1 MLFCVAA
8 ASCAGSLA
16 FARDEQSDTREIP
29 AAFAPFE
36 YLIGAWKGQGMPKES
51 GAQQFRGWTEKH
63 AWAWVFTKGKPSG
76 LSFTIEGGKVVASGK
91 ITFDPA
97 KKRYHLEGKTPTA
110 PGTPIAF
117 EGKLDST
124 GKLLVLD
131 RVASKK
137 GPAADSGEMRIT
149 LRPNANFI
157 RYTMTQDKKPAGS
170 AVFSRTL
177 EVGVTKEGETF
188 AAGAATTERPKC
200 IVTGGQATMSVT
212 FEGKTFP
219 LCCTG
224 CLGEF
229 NDNPQKYVKKAALL
243 LGSSGKPKA
252 AAAAK
257 MVRRRDDAFAAD
269 VDTPFEPPPQ
279 PQAKAKKNDSSAG
292 GTQAK
297 ADDADDTEPTA
308 PAKPKGQP
316 PVKKDA
322 GKKTASKAA
331 SHAATL
337 VRLGRA
343 LERNGKTAQALS
355 NYRQVVQDYPDT
367 PSAKTAAERIKQLE
381 K

>member
-1 MLFCVAA
+1 
-8 ASCAGSLA
+8 
-16 FARDEQSDTREIP
+16 
-29 AAFAPFE
+29 
-36 YLIGAWKGQGMPKES
+36 
-51 GAQQFRGWTEKH
+51 
-63 AWAWVFTKGKPSG
+63 
-76 LSFTIEGGKVVASGK
+76 
-91 ITFDPA
+91 
-97 KKRYHLEGKTPTA
+97 
-110 PGTPIAF
+110 
-117 EGKLDST
+117 
-124 GKLLVLD
+124 
-131 RVASKK
+131 
-137 GPAADSGEMRIT
+137 
-149 LRPNANFI
+149 
-157 RYTMTQDKKPAGS
+157 
-170 AVFSRTL
+170 
-177 EVGVTKEGETF
+177 
-188 AAGAATTERPKC
+188 
-200 IVTGGQATMSVT
+200 MSVT

-243 LGSSGKPKA
+243 LGPSGKPKA